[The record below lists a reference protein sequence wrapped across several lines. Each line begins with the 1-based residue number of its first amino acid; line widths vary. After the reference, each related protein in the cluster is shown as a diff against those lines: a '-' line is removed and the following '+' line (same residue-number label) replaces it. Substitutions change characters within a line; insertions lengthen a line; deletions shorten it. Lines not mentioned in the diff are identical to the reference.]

1 MRACMARSCAS
12 FDSRSWTACRR
23 CRGSITSSNSW
34 ASWILSER
42 LAATRSARRPGSC
55 TPLKRSSCSGEIPF
69 PVAISFSRWPF
80 TLRTSASASR
90 PRSPTASNGSSWI
103 FATRALVQG
112 SSATTSSSV
121 ALRRPWTSTFTRP
134 SGSFRWRTIWQMVP
148 IRYTPSGARG
158 ASSFPSRCATA
169 NSSRCPPFRAC
180 STAFS
185 ETSRETKSGTTMA
198 GNTTTSR
205 TGSSGSTSGMSSSR
219 STVSSPP
226 AMGPTLPLRQ
236 AVPEASRFVG
246 RSDHPARRQ
255 ALQEPPAVSVLQGER
270 GLGQL
275 EGVERVLSG
284 GAQLLDPGLH
294 QGLSRGGERQLVDHH
309 QAERVSLDVDAFP
322 EALAGEEHAGLVL
335 ERLQELGLG
344 PLALQQGRPGQLGR
358 EQLVDPAHVA
368 QRGEQGEGAAAG
380 DGQELPQLVG
390 HRVREA
396 LVLRVWHALRQVDG
410 RVRLVIERRQ
420 QHGLV
425 EGEQRTARVSKS
437 DPAGEVVERSE
448 GRQGRRGEH
457 DRPHPVVE
465 VVLEDP
471 GDVDRRG
478 VEEQMARALL
488 GPLHQAIGG
497 ARLVV
502 LDVAPPTHRLRAG
515 EEEQFVVEL

>member
-255 ALQEPPAVSVLQGER
+255 ALQEPPAVSAAGDARIEEGHDAAVPRGADQPAESLLQGER
-270 GLGQL
+270 
-275 EGVERVLSG
+275 G

-380 DGQELPQLVG
+380 
-390 HRVREA
+390 
-396 LVLRVWHALRQVDG
+396 
-410 RVRLVIERRQ
+410 
-420 QHGLV
+420 
-425 EGEQRTARVSKS
+425 
-437 DPAGEVVERSE
+437 
-448 GRQGRRGEH
+448 
-457 DRPHPVVE
+457 
-465 VVLEDP
+465 
-471 GDVDRRG
+471 
-478 VEEQMARALL
+478 
-488 GPLHQAIGG
+488 
-497 ARLVV
+497 
-502 LDVAPPTHRLRAG
+502 
-515 EEEQFVVEL
+515 